1 MPECAFITFGCK
13 INQYDTQ
20 AIREEILDLGYQ
32 EVAKAEGVDLV
43 VVNSCTVTERAGL
56 KVEERIKSL
65 TRKNPSADV
74 IVTGCISEDDRERLA
89 EIPGVTHLVGNEE
102 KHRIAEIVTGAELS
116 TGPIKRKSRE
126 IFGLKISGFEGRT
139 RAFLKIQDGCDSFCS
154 YCIIPYMRG
163 GSRSRDHQ
171 PVLDEAKRLA
181 EAGFSELVLTGIHLR
196 QWGRDLGIED
206 GLGRLLTELRQI
218 SGIDRI
224 RLSSIG
230 EGAFTDRFLQAF
242 ENDEGLCRFFHVPLQ
257 SGSARILQAMGRDYS
272 LKDFT
277 EAMDRTRKRL
287 PDATLATDLII
298 GFPGETEEDFQESMR
313 RVEEIGFAKVH
324 LFPYSPRPRTRA
336 ARLPDHVSPEV
347 RHDRMVRAREFCE
360 RVQLQVAEK
369 RLGQIA
375 HVLIEKTD
383 PDGGGEGM
391 SREGLR
397 VRVREGEAVRGQEI
411 PLLLESVEGD
421 KFLARHPVREARH
434 A

>member
-1 MPECAFITFGCK
+1 M
-13 INQYDTQ
+13 
-20 AIREEILDLGYQ
+20 
-32 EVAKAEGVDLV
+32 
-43 VVNSCTVTERAGL
+43 
-56 KVEERIKSL
+56 
-65 TRKNPSADV
+65 
-74 IVTGCISEDDRERLA
+74 RLA
-89 EIPGVTHLVGNEE
+89 
-102 KHRIAEIVTGAELS
+102 
-116 TGPIKRKSRE
+116 
-126 IFGLKISGFEGRT
+126 
-139 RAFLKIQDGCDSFCS
+139 D
-154 YCIIPYMRG
+154 
-163 GSRSRDHQ
+163 
-171 PVLDEAKRLA
+171 
-181 EAGFSELVLTGIHLR
+181 AGFSELVLTGIHLR

-206 GLGRLLTELRQI
+206 GLGRLLMELRQI
-218 SGIDRI
+218 PGIDRI

-257 SGSARILQAMGRDYS
+257 SGSSRILEAMGRDYS

-397 VRVREGEAVRGQEI
+397 VRVCEGEAVRGQEI

-421 KFLARHPVREARH
+421 KFLARPPVREARH